1 MTISASLLGR
11 LQELATLEVDDVT
24 GWMNVYSDDAQQI
37 LKLVEEAEI
46 LRAIRNLVAE
56 HNVSGA
62 TLRTLLATPTTDT
75 LQGMARRR
83 QMEVP
88 A

>member
-1 MTISASLLGR
+1 MTLSANLLAR

-24 GWMNVYSDDAQQI
+24 GWMNLYSDDAQQI

-62 TLRTLLATPTTDT
+62 MLRTLLATPTTDT

-83 QMEVP
+83 ASEVP

>member
-1 MTISASLLGR
+1 MVISANLLAR

-37 LKLVEEAEI
+37 LKLVEQAEI
-46 LRAIRNLVAE
+46 LHAIRNLVAE
-56 HNVSGA
+56 HNVSSA
-62 TLRTLLATPTTDT
+62 TLRTLLASPTTDT

-83 QMEVP
+83 SAEVSV
-88 A
+88 